1 MARQSK
7 QELIDA
13 IGDEFRVNQNRADVF
28 DEMAAEHLGINRT
41 DMRCLDVLTR
51 VGRTTAGDLAREAG
65 LTTGGATAAVDR
77 LERAGYVSRVR
88 DDEDRRRVWI
98 EATPVV
104 LERAMEIWGPLKELW
119 DGRAGALSR
128 EQLEFVFEFMR
139 DSNAMMVDQIERVRT
154 LRKRAETE

>member
-1 MARQSK
+1 MSRQSK

-13 IGDEFRVNQNRADVF
+13 IGDEFRINQNRADVF

-51 VGRTTAGDLAREAG
+51 LGRMSAGDLAREAG

-88 DDEDRRRVWI
+88 DEQDRRRVWI

-104 LERAMEIWGPLKELW
+104 LERAMEIWGPLQELW
-119 DGRAGALSR
+119 DGRARTLSR

-139 DSNAMMVDQIERVRT
+139 DSNAMMVDQIERVRM
-154 LRKRAETE
+154 LRKRAESE